1 MRFYFRRALTC
12 SLLLTLIAVPVHAAG
27 GVASPAHKLGAIIV
41 GASHG
46 LNVVDQV
53 RSAATR
59 AALAAAPDTAAGQS
73 ATYEAAFA
81 KLDTLA
87 VKGRAP
93 KTGYSRDEF
102 GKRWDDRDRNGC
114 DTRNDVLRRDLTDR
128 KYKPNTGKC
137 VITVGVLNDPFT
149 GARLEFSR
157 ADDAAGVQIDHVV
170 ALSDAW
176 QKGAQQ
182 LSADERTDFAN
193 DPLNL
198 LAVKG
203 SENQKKGD
211 SDAATWLPSNRS
223 FRCQYVA
230 TQVDVKAK
238 YNLWVTS
245 AEKDAIA
252 RVLSGCSGDIP
263 AFAEVPPVDKAGV
276 EDTSGAT
283 STKASKPKASDSTP
297 KKPDAKDYSA
307 GVAPASK
314 TECPDHAPIKGNQ
327 GSNGWKYHIPG
338 GRWYNVTHPEQC
350 FVTGEDAAAA
360 GYEYAKNQ

>member
-1 MRFYFRRALTC
+1 MRFSFRRVPLFA
-12 SLLLTLIAVPVHAAG
+12 LLLTLIAAPVHAAG
-27 GVASPAHKLGAIIV
+27 GVASPVRELGAIGV
-41 GASHG
+41 GAGQG
-46 LNVVDQV
+46 LNVVEQV
-53 RSAATR
+53 RTAATR
-59 AALAAAPDTAAGQS
+59 AAFATLPDTAAGQS
-73 ATYEAAFA
+73 ATYEAALA

-102 GKRWDDRDRNGC
+102 GKRWEDRDRNGC
-114 DTRNDVLRRDLTDR
+114 DTRNDILRRDLTDR
-128 KYKPNTGKC
+128 RHKPNTSKC
-137 VITVGVLNDPFT
+137 VITVGVLDDPFT
-149 GARLEFSR
+149 GSRMEFNR

-182 LSADERTDFAN
+182 LSLGERTDFAN

-238 YNLWVTS
+238 YNLWVTI
-245 AEKDAIA
+245 AEKDTIA
-252 RVLSGCSGDIP
+252 RILSGCSGEIP
-263 AFAEVPPVDKAGV
+263 AFAEVLPLSEAGD
-276 EDTSGAT
+276 EDTSAASQKADT
-283 STKASKPKASDSTP
+283 S
-297 KKPDAKDYSA
+297 AKDTNKKSSKDHSA

-314 TECPDHAPIKGNQ
+314 TECPDYAPVKGNQ

-338 GRWYNVTHPEQC
+338 GRWYNITHPEQC
-350 FVTGEDAAAA
+350 FVTGEDAEAA